1 MNKNLIDTFDIKNK
15 DIITIVGAG
24 GKTSL
29 MFSASS
35 LFRKD
40 YKVLVTTT
48 THIYVPD
55 KNIYDEMIMLSDI
68 KDDKV
73 SSENQEYNNENY
85 NDENHNNEKYSD
97 IIKNNKKG
105 VYIIGNYIVNN
116 SNVNASNCNIDRSK
130 VNHPKIKGLT
140 FDQLDKITPYFD
152 IVIIEGDGSK
162 EKPLKSWNDNEPV
175 VYHKTTKTIGVV
187 DISSV
192 GLYINEENIHRLEKF
207 LKIIDK
213 GSKIINKD
221 LETNNKE
228 SLKVVELEHVKNLVL
243 HENGLFKIYSGDK
256 ILFINKVE
264 NNNNKIHALN
274 LIENIKNE
282 NPSYIDKFI
291 YGSIFKNKFIEE

>member
-1 MNKNLIDTFDIKNK
+1 MNKNLIDTFNIKNK

-55 KNIYDEMIMLSDI
+55 KNLYDEMIMLSDI

-73 SSENQEYNNENY
+73 SRENQEYNNENC
-85 NDENHNNEKYSD
+85 NKEKHNNEKYSD
-97 IIKNNKKG
+97 IINNNKKG
-105 VYIIGNYIVNN
+105 VYVIGNYIINN
-116 SNVNASNCNIDRSK
+116 SNANTSNCNIDSSK
-130 VNHPKIKGLT
+130 VNPLKIKGLT
-140 FDQLDKITPYFD
+140 FDQLDKIAPYFD

-162 EKPLKSWNDNEPV
+162 EKSLKGWRDLEPV
-175 VYHKTTKTIGVV
+175 VYNKTTKTIGVV

-192 GLYINEENIHRLEKF
+192 GLYINEENIHRLDKF
-207 LKIIDK
+207 LE
-213 GSKIINKD
+213 IINED
-221 LETNNKE
+221 LAKIVNLTHIKNMILNK
-228 SLKVVELEHVKNLVL
+228 
-243 HENGLFKIYSGDK
+243 NGLFKIYKGEK

-264 NNNNKIHALN
+264 NINNEIHALN

>member
-48 THIYVPD
+48 THIYVPN
-55 KNIYDEMIMLSDI
+55 KNLYDEMIMLSDI

-73 SSENQEYNNENY
+73 SRENQEYNRENC
-85 NDENHNNEKYSD
+85 NNENHNNEKYSD
-97 IIKNNKKG
+97 LIKNNKKG
-105 VYIIGNYIVNN
+105 VYVIGNYIVNN
-116 SNVNASNCNIDRSK
+116 SNSNTSNCNIDGSK
-130 VNHPKIKGLT
+130 VNPLKIKGLT

-162 EKPLKSWNDNEPV
+162 EKPLKGWRDLEPV
-175 VYHKTTKTIGVV
+175 VYNKTTKTIGVV

-192 GLYINEENIHRLEKF
+192 GLCINEENIHRLDKF
-207 LKIIDK
+207 LE
-213 GSKIINKD
+213 IINEDSPKTVN
-221 LETNNKE
+221 LTHTKNMILNK
-228 SLKVVELEHVKNLVL
+228 
-243 HENGLFKIYSGDK
+243 NGLFKIYKGEK

-264 NNNNKIHALN
+264 NINDEIHALN

-291 YGSIFKNKFIEE
+291 YGSVFKNKFIEE

>member
-55 KNIYDEMIMLSDI
+55 KNLYDEMIMLSDI
-68 KDDKV
+68 KDDKI
-73 SSENQEYNNENY
+73 SRQNKEYNNENC
-85 NDENHNNEKYSD
+85 NNENCNNRKYSD

-105 VYIIGNYIVNN
+105 VYVIGNYIVNN
-116 SNVNASNCNIDRSK
+116 SNANTSNCNTNGSK
-130 VNHPKIKGLT
+130 GNTHKIKGLT

-162 EKPLKSWNDNEPV
+162 EKPLKGWNDKEPV

-187 DISSV
+187 DISSI
-192 GLYINEENIHRLEKF
+192 GLYINEENIHRLDKF
-207 LKIIDK
+207 LE
-213 GSKIINKD
+213 IINEDSSKTVN
-221 LETNNKE
+221 LTHIKNMILNK
-228 SLKVVELEHVKNLVL
+228 
-243 HENGLFKIYSGDK
+243 NGLFKIYKGEK

-264 NNNNKIHALN
+264 NINNEINALN

-291 YGSIFKNKFIEE
+291 YGSILKSKFSCLYLSKF